1 MSEGFNKFL
10 KANFGQ
16 FDKNIEN
23 TFRNGLKKSSGT
35 VEGLVRMGDSL
46 FNTAA
51 QCVENENDKKALR
64 WCQSFIA
71 AFHKN
76 GFEATPKVRE
86 TLFFPSQRSL
96 DRLVHWI
103 GTAQEE
109 LLVCVFTI
117 TNNILR
123 DAVYNAWRRG
133 CEVRVISDDECAK
146 QQGSDV
152 EALQQ
157 LGCDV
162 VVDDDPGAHMHNKYV
177 IIDGKILITGS
188 FNWTVSAVKSNNENL
203 VVLDDQALVEM
214 YESDFDALWQKFRT
228 GHVSKKQ
235 AAGKKFQYEDKMYRA
250 NLRG

>member
-10 KANFGQ
+10 KAHFGQ
-16 FDKNIEN
+16 FDENIEN
-23 TFRNGLKKSSGT
+23 TFKNGLKKSSGT
-35 VEGLVRMGDSL
+35 VEGLVRMGDAL

-51 QCVENENDKKALR
+51 ACVENENDKKALK

-71 AFHKN
+71 SFHKN
-76 GFEATPKVRE
+76 GFEAKPKVRE

-103 GTAQEE
+103 GQAQEE

-152 EALQQ
+152 EALAQ

-162 VVDDDPGAHMHNKYV
+162 VVDDDPAAHMHNKYV
-177 IIDGKILITGS
+177 IIDRKVLITGS

-214 YESDFDALWQKFRT
+214 YTHDFNGLWKKFKP
-228 GHVSKKQ
+228 GYVSRDEQ
-235 AAGKKFQYEDKMYRA
+235 QGKRFQYEDKMYRA
-250 NLRG
+250 HRG